1 MENAMKT
8 NGWEITI
15 RKLWMSE
22 PRVWPPGM
30 IGADPD
36 TMMFER
42 VGGHSTRV
50 VSDGKRAPE

>member
-1 MENAMKT
+1 MKT